1 MDWPKKSTQSWLWFT
16 VSSHYPS
23 CLIALV
29 HLHLVLLHPYAQCQ
43 LLFHSVHCLERT
55 PVPHH
60 QGWVLVIS
68 LVFLQH
74 FCLLLGR
81 TLAAR
86 RAFLQQTTRNF
97 PQCPHS
103 QDLPPDCPV
112 TAWGSWHISCLMHR
126 LCPNSSEG
134 RIITYSLALVN
145 SFFFFHIFGIRIIF
159 ALCFC
164 RATRKGGFFSWRHW
178 VLLHVGEP

>member
-16 VSSHYPS
+16 ESSHYPS

-60 QGWVLVIS
+60 QGWVLVVS

-126 LCPNSSEG
+126 LCPNSSEE

-145 SFFFFHIFGIRIIF
+145 SFFFFISL
-159 ALCFC
+159 A
-164 RATRKGGFFSWRHW
+164 
-178 VLLHVGEP
+178 

>member
-23 CLIALV
+23 CWIALV
-29 HLHLVLLHPYAQCQ
+29 HLYLVLLHPYARCQ
-43 LLFHSVHCLERT
+43 LLFRSVHRLERT

-60 QGWVLVIS
+60 QGRVLAIS

-97 PQCPHS
+97 PQRPHS
-103 QDLPPDCPV
+103 QDLPPDCLV
-112 TAWGSWHISCLMHR
+112 TACGSWHISCPTRR

-134 RIITYSLALVN
+134 RMVTYSLALVN
-145 SFFFFHIFGIRIIF
+145 FLQFPVCFGFFLPFFSPPPHSFFFLSL
-159 ALCFC
+159 A
-164 RATRKGGFFSWRHW
+164 
-178 VLLHVGEP
+178 